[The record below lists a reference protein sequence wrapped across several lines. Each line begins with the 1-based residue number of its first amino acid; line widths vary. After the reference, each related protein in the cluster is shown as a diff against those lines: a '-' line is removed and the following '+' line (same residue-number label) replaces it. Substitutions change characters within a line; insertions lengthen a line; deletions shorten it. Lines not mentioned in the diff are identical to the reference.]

1 MAPANRHDSP
11 LLSETLDALEALGEL
26 PEIGRAYTF
35 YEKAEIVKAD
45 VAALAVLEKP

>member
-26 PEIGRAYTF
+26 PEIGRAYTST
-35 YEKAEIVKAD
+35 
-45 VAALAVLEKP
+45 AATTPRPPESA

>member
-1 MAPANRHDSP
+1 VCGRRSSP
-11 LLSETLDALEALGEL
+11 TRS
-26 PEIGRAYTF
+26 F